1 MKQVLGVLGALLLAF
16 IVGLAAY
23 NCGSNPRNHNKDMRN
38 DSILVTK
45 VGNPTFYSVNEV
57 ISYQEEQLN
66 KEMYDAEFLGIE
78 QQTLETIAYTLIKR
92 FGNVTKRQIVD
103 EYRANSD
110 IFDNLPTT
118 DQTTTSKDSSSGMED
133 QGVTGVN
140 KEPDSVS
147 FQEKDT
153 TINGTKAKILIR
165 KELIYGKD

>member
-1 MKQVLGVLGALLLAF
+1 
-16 IVGLAAY
+16 
-23 NCGSNPRNHNKDMRN
+23 
-38 DSILVTK
+38 
-45 VGNPTFYSVNEV
+45 
-57 ISYQEEQLN
+57 
-66 KEMYDAEFLGIE
+66 MYDAEFLGIE

-118 DQTTTSKDSSSGMED
+118 DQMATSKDSSGMED
-133 QGVTGVN
+133 QGVTRVN
-140 KEPDSVS
+140 KASDSLRVTSNGFSVS

-165 KELIYGKD
+165 KELVYGED